1 MLLYLDAH
9 WREHL
14 PLKEELSLI
23 FGRCRSAVAI
33 VDDFQVPDEPDYE
46 FDDYG
51 PGKRLCI
58 DLLAATGIDF
68 HLFFPTAPASAETGH
83 RRGAVVVTASAEDA
97 RILADIPHLRLW
109 RPAVIP
115 HAHAHP
121 SGAQ

>member
-1 MLLYLDAH
+1 MRTNVPGVHIPDAV
-9 WREHL
+9 
-14 PLKEELSLI
+14 
-23 FGRCRSAVAI
+23 VARI
-33 VDDFQVPDEPDYE
+33 EGAKDQKAE
-46 FDDYG
+46 
-51 PGKRLCI
+51 GKRLCI

-68 HLFFPTAPASAETGH
+68 HIFFPTAPAAAETGH

-121 SGAQ
+121 SGAQWSARI